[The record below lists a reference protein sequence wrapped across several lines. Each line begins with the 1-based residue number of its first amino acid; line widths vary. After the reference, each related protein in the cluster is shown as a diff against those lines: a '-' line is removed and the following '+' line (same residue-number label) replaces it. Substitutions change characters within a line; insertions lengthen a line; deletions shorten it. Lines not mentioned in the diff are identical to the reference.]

1 MGPGRTA
8 TVFTIRSQ
16 MGTDRSLQIINVI
29 RQVAA
34 CLKRIAAMQ
43 G

>member
-16 MGTDRSLQIINVI
+16 MGTDRLLQVISVI

-34 CLKRIAAMQ
+34 CLRRIASMQ